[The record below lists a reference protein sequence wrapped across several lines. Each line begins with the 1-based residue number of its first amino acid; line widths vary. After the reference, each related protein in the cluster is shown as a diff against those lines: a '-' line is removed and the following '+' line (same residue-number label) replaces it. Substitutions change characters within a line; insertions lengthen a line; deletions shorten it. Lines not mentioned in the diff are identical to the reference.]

1 MKIIC
6 HRGLWKK
13 KVQQN
18 EKYAC
23 VMGQK
28 MFDGIEIDL
37 KNHAGEIVLS
47 HDPINNGQTL
57 TRLEDLFK
65 ENQFSFYALNIKEDG
80 LGPKLKKLI
89 IKHKIKN
96 YMCFDLSRPEW
107 LTYRNLNLKSFDR
120 FGDEDPLPTHIDQ
133 GLVLDIFNQRSYI
146 KVITHLTRLT
156 DQVDLF
162 IISPGLHGQD
172 PIQFWRKLK
181 KLSLHWK
188 GTLYLCTDH
197 PQKADHFFN

>member
-18 EKYAC
+18 GKHAC

-28 MFDGIEIDL
+28 IFDGIEIDL
-37 KNHAGEIVLS
+37 KNYAGDIVLS
-47 HDPINNGQTL
+47 HDPIKKGQTL

-65 ENQFSFYALNIKEDG
+65 ESSLSFYALNIKEDG
-80 LGPKLKKLI
+80 LGPQLKKLI
-89 IKHKIKN
+89 IKYKIKN

-107 LTYRNLNLKSFDR
+107 VTYRSLNLQSFDR
-120 FGDEDPLPTHIDQ
+120 FGDQDPLPPIIDQ
-133 GLVLDIFNQRSYI
+133 GLVVDIFNQRSYT
-146 KVITHLTRLT
+146 KVFTHLAGLT
-156 DQVDLF
+156 NQVDLF
-162 IISPGLHGQD
+162 VISPELHGHD
-172 PIQFWRKLK
+172 PILFWKKLK

-197 PQKADHFFN
+197 PQDADLFFK